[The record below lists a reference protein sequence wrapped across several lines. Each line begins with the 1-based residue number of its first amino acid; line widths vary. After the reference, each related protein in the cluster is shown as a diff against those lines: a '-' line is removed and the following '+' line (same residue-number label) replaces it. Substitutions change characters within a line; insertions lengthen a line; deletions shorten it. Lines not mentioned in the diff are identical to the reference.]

1 MNLRTYTKTLET
13 AASLAQRLG
22 FSPVVLSQWSTGKRQ
37 VPAEHCPTIERVTG
51 GAVRCEDLRPDID
64 WAVLRGA
71 APAPELES
79 VTEICHR
86 GS

>member
-1 MNLRTYTKTLET
+1 MNLRHYTQTIET

-51 GAVRCEDLRPDID
+51 GAVRCEDLRDDID
-64 WAVLRGA
+64 WAVLRRA
-71 APAPELES
+71 APALET